1 MGDVDGPLALL
12 VLPPWGWALA
22 GVIGALWGSFF
33 NVAIHRLGLYESVV
47 RPRSRCPRCST
58 PIAWYDNLPIF
69 GWMLLGGKC
78 RHCRLP
84 ISWRYPLVELLS
96 TLLALAVYA
105 RFVAGAVGVGGAVTG
120 AETVVAPA
128 SGLAAHFL
136 VYFALVGTL
145 VVVAGVDLDHKII
158 PDSVT
163 YPAIPAFF
171 IAALLLRDVAPFD
184 LILGMAIGYG
194 IVAVTAELA
203 YFVLKRE
210 GMGYGDAKLLMLV
223 GALLGWRA
231 VTFTFLVAP
240 FFGLLLVVPA
250 LVARGKKVR
259 GVEIPYGP
267 FLVAAAM
274 VYVFFGR
281 DLWALLFPA

>member
-12 VLPPWGWALA
+12 VLPPWGWLLA
-22 GVIGALWGSFF
+22 GLIGALWGSFF

-84 ISWRYPLVELLS
+84 ISWRYPFVEFLS
-96 TLLALAVYA
+96 LLLALAVYA
-105 RFVAGAVGVGGAVTG
+105 RFVVGID
-120 AETVVAPA
+120 APA

-136 VYFALVGTL
+136 VYFAFVGTL
-145 VVVAGVDLDHKII
+145 VVIAGVDFDHKII
-158 PDSVT
+158 PDAVT

-171 IAALLLRDVAPFD
+171 VAGLLLRDVTPLD
-184 LILGMAIGYG
+184 LLLGMAIGYG

-203 YFVLKRE
+203 YFLLKRE

-231 VTFTFLVAP
+231 VAFTFLLSP
-240 FFGLLLVVPA
+240 FFGILIVVPV
-250 LVARGKKVR
+250 LVAKKSRIR
-259 GVEIPYGP
+259 GVEVPYGP
-267 FLVAAAM
+267 FLVGAAL

>member
-22 GVIGALWGSFF
+22 GLIGALWGSFF

-84 ISWRYPLVELLS
+84 ISWRYPLVEFLS
-96 TLLALAVYA
+96 LLLALAVYA
-105 RFVAGAVGVGGAVTG
+105 RFVVGAA
-120 AETVVAPA
+120 APPP
-128 SGLAAHFL
+128 SLAAHFL
-136 VYFALVGTL
+136 VYFAFVGTL
-145 VVVAGVDLDHKII
+145 VVLAGVDLDHKII
-158 PDSVT
+158 PDAVT

-171 IAALLLRDVAPFD
+171 IAGVLLRDVAPLD
-184 LILGMAIGYG
+184 LVLGMAIGYG
-194 IVAVTAELA
+194 GVAVTAELA
-203 YFVLKRE
+203 YFALKRE

-231 VTFTFLVAP
+231 VAFTFLLSP
-240 FFGLLLVVPA
+240 FFGLLIVVPV
-250 LVARGKKVR
+250 LVARRSKIR
-259 GVEIPYGP
+259 GVEVPYGP
-267 FLVAAAM
+267 FLVAAAL

-281 DLWALLFPA
+281 DLWLLLFPA

>member
-1 MGDVDGPLALL
+1 MMDVDGPLALL
-12 VLPPWGWALA
+12 VLPPWGWVVA

-58 PIAWYDNLPIF
+58 PIAWYDNLPIV

-105 RFVAGAVGVGGAVTG
+105 RFVVGVA
-120 AETVVAPA
+120 APA

-136 VYFALVGTL
+136 VYFAFVGTL

-171 IAALLLRDVAPFD
+171 VAAILVRDVAPLD
-184 LILGMAIGYG
+184 LLLGMAIGYG
-194 IVAVTAELA
+194 VIAVTAELA
-203 YFVLKRE
+203 YWALKRE

-231 VTFTFLVAP
+231 VAFTFLAAP
-240 FFGLLLVVPA
+240 FFGLVTVVPV
-250 LVARGKKVR
+250 LIARRKKVR

-267 FLVAAAM
+267 FLVAAAL

>member
-1 MGDVDGPLALL
+1 MPDVDGPLALL
-12 VLPPWGWALA
+12 VLPPWGWVLA
-22 GVIGALWGSFF
+22 GLLGALWGSFF

-58 PIAWYDNLPIF
+58 PIAWYDNLPIV

-84 ISWRYPLVELLS
+84 ISPRYPLVELLS
-96 TLLALAVYA
+96 TLLALGVYA
-105 RFVAGAVGVGGAVTG
+105 RFVVGGEG
-120 AETVVAPA
+120 PVAL
-128 SGLAAHFL
+128 LAARFL
-136 VYFALVGTL
+136 VYFAFVGTL

-158 PDSVT
+158 PDVVT

-171 IAALLLRDVAPFD
+171 VAGIVVRDVAPLD
-184 LILGMAIGYG
+184 LVIGMAAGYG

-203 YFVLKRE
+203 WWLLQRE
-210 GMGYGDAKLLMLV
+210 GMGYGDAKLLALV

-231 VTFTFLVAP
+231 VVFTFLLAP
-240 FFGLLLVVPA
+240 FFGLLIVVPV
-250 LVARGKKVR
+250 LIARRSRIR
-259 GVEIPYGP
+259 GVEVPYGP
-267 FLVAAAM
+267 FLVGAAL

-281 DLWALLFPA
+281 QLWLLLFPA

>member
-1 MGDVDGPLALL
+1 MPDGPLALL
-12 VLPPWGWALA
+12 VLPPWGWGIAAL
-22 GVIGALWGSFF
+22 VGALWGSFF

-58 PIAWYDNLPIF
+58 PIAWHDNLPIV

-84 ISWRYPLVELLS
+84 ISLRYPFVELLS
-96 TLLALAVYA
+96 TLLALAIYA
-105 RFVAGAVGVGGAVTG
+105 RFVVGVD
-120 AETVVAPA
+120 APA
-128 SGLAAHFL
+128 EGLLAHFL
-136 VYFALVGTL
+136 VYFAFVGTL

-158 PDSVT
+158 PDAVT

-171 IAALLLRDVAPFD
+171 IAGILLRDVAPLD
-184 LILGMAIGYG
+184 LLLGMAIGYG
-194 IVAVTAELA
+194 GVAVTAELA
-203 YFVLKRE
+203 FWLLKRE

-223 GALLGWRA
+223 GALLGWRGVA
-231 VTFTFLVAP
+231 FTFFLAP
-240 FFGLLLVVPA
+240 FFGLLIAVPA
-250 LVARGKKVR
+250 LLLRGKKVR

-267 FLVAAAM
+267 FLVAAAL

-281 DLWALLFPA
+281 DLMALLFRAA